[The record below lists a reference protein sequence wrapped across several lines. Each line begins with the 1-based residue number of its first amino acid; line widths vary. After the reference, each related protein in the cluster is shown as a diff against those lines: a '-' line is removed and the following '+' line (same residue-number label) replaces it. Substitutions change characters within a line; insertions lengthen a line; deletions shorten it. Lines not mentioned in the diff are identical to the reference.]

1 MANNADIEKLDN
13 ILNQCKELIDSDP
26 KRAKIFAEQAVEIS
40 EQFNLPDKLG
50 QAYAY
55 LSRII
60 FLLEGASKSIKICK
74 KAIKLLENS
83 EPNDIQGLVLLNLGH
98 CHVKRGEIVQGL
110 RSFQKAE
117 EIYLKIN
124 LPVGQASALNG
135 QGVAYKEMGMIERAL
150 DCYYRVKEIGNKY
163 NNKVAQAASLNN
175 IANLFINEKEYGHAI
190 DNLFKALEINQELD
204 RNSGIAHCFL
214 NIGNIYF
221 LQNNFEESLRYLQ
234 QAEKQWRE
242 LGSKNMIIPSLIL
255 LGDVHF
261 KLNDLDQALFILNQ
275 AIVFAKESENSMFMG
290 QAKIKLGMIYFK
302 LNKALKAE
310 NEILEAIELMEN
322 REDTLD
328 YLTDGCK
335 YLSEY
340 YERIEKNGKALK
352 YLKKYYD
359 YQNKIMNR
367 KIDQNLEK
375 FKLKSEYQASEM
387 QRVILSRKN
396 EELKKLNFEL
406 QNALDKVK
414 QLQGMLP
421 ICANCKKI
429 RTDEGYW
436 EQIEEYIS
444 EHSDAIFTHGLCPDC
459 MEIYFNQEEQDKQN

>member
-1 MANNADIEKLDN
+1 MAADADIDKLDN
-13 ILNQCKELIDSDP
+13 ILEECKYLIDANP
-26 KRAKIFAEQAVEIS
+26 QKAKIFAEQAIEIS
-40 EQFNLPDKLG
+40 EQFNLQDKLG

-60 FLLEGASKSIKICK
+60 FLLDGASKSIKICK
-74 KAIKLLENS
+74 KAIKLLENAA
-83 EPNDIQGLVLLNLGH
+83 PNDIQGLALLNLGH
-98 CHVKRGEIVQGL
+98 CHIKRGEIVQGL

-135 QGVAYKEMGMIERAL
+135 QGVAYKEMGLIERAL

-175 IANLFINEKEYGHAI
+175 IANLFIYEKEYDQALE
-190 DNLFKALEINQELD
+190 NLFKALEINQELE
-204 RNSGIAHCFL
+204 RKAGIAHCLL
-214 NIGNIYF
+214 NIGNIYA
-221 LQNNFEESLRYLQ
+221 LQDNPKKAVGYLR
-234 QAEKQWRE
+234 QAEKSWRE
-242 LGSKNMIIPSLIL
+242 IGSKNMIIPSLIL
-255 LGDVHF
+255 LGEVHY
-261 KLNDLDQALFILNQ
+261 KLDDPEQALEILNQ
-275 AIVFAKESENSMFMG
+275 AINFAEESESSMLTG
-290 QAKIKLGMIYFK
+290 QAKIKIGMIYFK
-302 LNKALKAE
+302 LNRDLKAE

-322 REDTLD
+322 REDALD
-328 YLTDGCK
+328 YLIDGCK

-340 YERIEKNGKALK
+340 YERIDEDRKALK
-352 YLKKYYD
+352 YFKKYYD

-367 KIDQNLEK
+367 KIGQNLEK
-375 FKLKSEYQASEM
+375 FKLKSEYQSSEI
-387 QRVILSRKN
+387 QREFLSKKN
-396 EELKKLNFEL
+396 QELEQLNFKL
-406 QNALDKVK
+406 SNALNKVK

-444 EHSDAIFTHGLCPDC
+444 EHSEAIFTHGVCPDC
-459 MEIYFNQEEQDKQN
+459 MKIYFNQEDQDKDI